1 MGEYSVF
8 KILVISH
15 QYYYRKTA
23 GCINWL
29 VIADNTRYSGVFLQN
44 LKPMKIYF
52 TKSLWLIIAA
62 LLVVS
67 CSKEDGVMDSSSRS
81 DKLEVSFNFFEKSI
95 SEIESRAGTADV
107 AQAASPWIT
116 RADTDGKK
124 NLSECKQITELEV
137 ALFPEDK
144 DTMYLVTQFSTD
156 KNFGQVK
163 LYMPKGNYKMV
174 AIAAATKNP
183 SKDNKV
189 SIKSENK
196 VVFPKN
202 EVTDMFYTYESIFVV
217 KDGEEAQ
224 NHDCTLK
231 RGVTVLQL
239 DSRQEPRPDYI
250 KAFKYQI
257 SGNCGNVFDPST
269 GHCLKADPLTHT
281 YDISGDKYK
290 GSTLRFTIYFFLGD
304 DDVSDI
310 KLTTQSVDTYDKTV
324 KDLSFENVHMVQG
337 KMTIYKGPFLS
348 THSAASF
355 LIDSPTISGSG
366 FNIEF

>member
-1 MGEYSVF
+1 
-8 KILVISH
+8 
-15 QYYYRKTA
+15 
-23 GCINWL
+23 
-29 VIADNTRYSGVFLQN
+29 
-44 LKPMKIYF
+44 MKKYF

-107 AQAASPWIT
+107 SQATSPWIT

-310 KLTTQSVDTYDKTV
+310 KLTTQSVDTYDKTI
-324 KDLSFENVHMVQG
+324 KGLSFENVHMVQG

>member
-1 MGEYSVF
+1 
-8 KILVISH
+8 
-15 QYYYRKTA
+15 
-23 GCINWL
+23 
-29 VIADNTRYSGVFLQN
+29 
-44 LKPMKIYF
+44 MKKYL

-116 RADTDGKK
+116 RADTDVKK

-137 ALFPEDK
+137 ALFPEDR

-163 LYMPKGNYKMV
+163 LYVPRGNYKMV
-174 AIAAATKNP
+174 AIAASTDNP
-183 SKDNKV
+183 SKNHKI
-189 SIKSENK
+189 SIKSQTE
-196 VVFPKN
+196 VVFPNN
-202 EVTDMFYTYESIFVV
+202 EVTDMFYTYQNIAV
-217 KDGEEAQ
+217 KDREESQ
-224 NHDCTLK
+224 NYDCILK

-239 DSRQEPRPDYI
+239 NCREEPCPDYM
-250 KAFKYQI
+250 KSFKYTI
-257 SGNCGNVFDPST
+257 TGNCGNVFNPST
-269 GHCLKADPLTHT
+269 GHCLKQATLTKT
-281 YDISGDKYK
+281 YDISDD
-290 GSTLRFTIYFFLGD
+290 RFTAKRFSFSIYFFLGA
-304 DDVSDI
+304 DDVPDI
-310 KLTTQSVDTYDKTV
+310 TLTTQSIDTKDKVV
-324 KDLSFENVHMVQG
+324 KNLSFENVHMVKG

-355 LIDSPTISGSG
+355 IIDSPTIPNSG
-366 FNIEF
+366 FGTEFE

>member
-1 MGEYSVF
+1 
-8 KILVISH
+8 
-15 QYYYRKTA
+15 
-23 GCINWL
+23 
-29 VIADNTRYSGVFLQN
+29 
-44 LKPMKIYF
+44 MKKYF

-137 ALFPEDK
+137 ALFPEGK

-163 LYMPKGNYKMV
+163 LYVPRGNYKMV
-174 AIAAATKNP
+174 AIAAATDNP

-189 SIKSENK
+189 SIKSKTE

-202 EVTDMFYTYESIFVV
+202 EVTDMFYTYQDIAV
-217 KDGEEAQ
+217 KDREERQ
-224 NHDCTLK
+224 NYDCILK

-239 DSRQEPRPDYI
+239 NSQQEIRPDYI
-250 KAFKYQI
+250 KSFKCTI
-257 SGNCGNVFDPST
+257 TGNCGNVFNPST
-269 GHCLKADPLTHT
+269 GYCLEKTTLTKT
-281 YDISGDKYK
+281 YDISGDRFK
-290 GSTLRFTIYFFLGD
+290 GKRLLFTIYFFLGE
-304 DDVSDI
+304 DDVTDI
-310 KLTTQSVDTYDKTV
+310 TLATQSTDTEDKV
-324 KDLSFENVHMVQG
+324 AKDLSFKNVHMVKG

-348 THSAASF
+348 THSAVSF
-355 LIDSPTISGSG
+355 TIDSPTIPDSG
-366 FNIEF
+366 FDTEFE

>member
-1 MGEYSVF
+1 
-8 KILVISH
+8 
-15 QYYYRKTA
+15 
-23 GCINWL
+23 
-29 VIADNTRYSGVFLQN
+29 
-44 LKPMKIYF
+44 MKKYF

-137 ALFPEDK
+137 ALFPEGK

-163 LYMPKGNYKMV
+163 LYVPRGKYKMV
-174 AIAAATKNP
+174 AIAAATDKP

-189 SIKSENK
+189 SIKSQTE

-202 EVTDMFYTYESIFVV
+202 EATDMFYTYQDIVV
-217 KDGEEAQ
+217 KDREERQ
-224 NHDCTLK
+224 NYDCILK

-239 DSRQEPRPDYI
+239 DSRSEIRPDYI
-250 KAFKYQI
+250 KSFKCTI
-257 SGNCGNVFDPST
+257 TGNCGNVFDPST
-269 GHCLKADPLTHT
+269 GYCLEKTTLTKT
-281 YDISGDKYK
+281 YDISGDRFKAK
-290 GSTLRFTIYFFLGD
+290 RFLFTIYFFLGD
-304 DDVSDI
+304 DDVTDI
-310 KLTTQSVDTYDKTV
+310 TLNTQTTDTKDKVV
-324 KDLSFENVHMVQG
+324 KKLSFENVHMVKG

-348 THSAASF
+348 THSAVSF
-355 LIDSPTISGSG
+355 TIDSPTIPDSG
-366 FNIEF
+366 FSTEFE

>member
-1 MGEYSVF
+1 
-8 KILVISH
+8 
-15 QYYYRKTA
+15 
-23 GCINWL
+23 
-29 VIADNTRYSGVFLQN
+29 
-44 LKPMKIYF
+44 MKKYF

-137 ALFPEDK
+137 ALFPEGK

-163 LYMPKGNYKMV
+163 LYVPRGNYKMV
-174 AIAAATKNP
+174 AIAAATDKP

-189 SIKSENK
+189 SIKSQTK
-196 VVFPKN
+196 VVFPNN
-202 EVTDMFYTYESIFVV
+202 EVTDMFYTYQDIVV
-217 KDGEEAQ
+217 KDREERQ
-224 NHDCTLK
+224 NYDCILK

-239 DSRQEPRPDYI
+239 NSQQEIRPDYI
-250 KAFKYQI
+250 KSFKYTI
-257 SGNCGNVFDPST
+257 TGNCGNVFNPST
-269 GHCLKADPLTHT
+269 GYCLEKTTLTKT
-281 YDISGDKYK
+281 YDISGDRFKAK
-290 GSTLRFTIYFFLGD
+290 RFLFTIYFFLGG
-304 DDVSDI
+304 DDVTDI
-310 KLTTQSVDTYDKTV
+310 TLNTQTTDTEDKVV
-324 KDLSFENVHMVQG
+324 KKLSFENVHMVKG
-337 KMTIYKGPFLS
+337 KRTTYKGPFLT
-348 THSAASF
+348 THSSASF
-355 LIDSPTISGSG
+355 IIDSPTIPDSG
-366 FNIEF
+366 FGTEFE

>member
-1 MGEYSVF
+1 
-8 KILVISH
+8 
-15 QYYYRKTA
+15 
-23 GCINWL
+23 
-29 VIADNTRYSGVFLQN
+29 
-44 LKPMKIYF
+44 MKKYF

-95 SEIESRAGTADV
+95 SEIESRAGTTDV

-163 LYMPKGNYKMV
+163 LYVPRGKYKMV
-174 AIAAATKNP
+174 AIAAATDNP

-189 SIKSENK
+189 SIKSKTE

-202 EVTDMFYTYESIFVV
+202 EVTDMFYTYQDIAV
-217 KDGEEAQ
+217 KDREESQ
-224 NHDCTLK
+224 NYDCILK

-239 DSRQEPRPDYI
+239 NSQQEIRPDYI
-250 KAFKYQI
+250 KSFKCTI
-257 SGNCGNVFDPST
+257 TGNCGNVFNPST
-269 GHCLKADPLTHT
+269 GYCLEKTTLTKT
-281 YDISGDKYK
+281 YDISGDRFKAK
-290 GSTLRFTIYFFLGD
+290 RFLFTIYFFLGG
-304 DDVSDI
+304 DDVTDI
-310 KLTTQSVDTYDKTV
+310 TLNTQTTDTEDKVV
-324 KDLSFENVHMVQG
+324 KKLSFENVHRVKG
-337 KMTIYKGPFLS
+337 KRTTYKGPFLT
-348 THSAASF
+348 THSSASF
-355 LIDSPTISGSG
+355 IIDSPTIPDSG
-366 FNIEF
+366 FGTEFE

>member
-1 MGEYSVF
+1 
-8 KILVISH
+8 
-15 QYYYRKTA
+15 
-23 GCINWL
+23 
-29 VIADNTRYSGVFLQN
+29 
-44 LKPMKIYF
+44 MKKYL

-116 RADTDGKK
+116 RANTDGKK
-124 NLSECKQITELEV
+124 NLSDCKQITELEV

-144 DTMYLVTQFSTD
+144 DTMYLATQFSTY
-156 KNFGQVK
+156 KKFGQVK
-163 LYMPKGNYKMV
+163 LYVPRGKYKMV
-174 AIAAATKNP
+174 AIAAATDNP

-189 SIKSENK
+189 SIKSKTE

-202 EVTDMFYTYESIFVV
+202 EVTDMFYTYQDIAAQERKES
-217 KDGEEAQ
+217 Q
-224 NHDCTLK
+224 NYDCILK

-239 DSRQEPRPDYI
+239 NCREEPCPDYM
-250 KAFKYQI
+250 KSFKYTI
-257 SGNCGNVFDPST
+257 TGNCGNVFNPST
-269 GHCLKADPLTHT
+269 GHCLKQATLTKT
-281 YDISGDKYK
+281 YDISDD
-290 GSTLRFTIYFFLGD
+290 RFTAKRFSFSIYFFLGA
-304 DDVSDI
+304 DDVKDI
-310 KLTTQSVDTYDKTV
+310 TLTTQSIDTEDKVV
-324 KDLSFENVHMVQG
+324 KSLSFENVHMVKG

-355 LIDSPTISGSG
+355 IIDSPTIPNSG
-366 FNIEF
+366 FGTEFE

>member
-1 MGEYSVF
+1 
-8 KILVISH
+8 
-15 QYYYRKTA
+15 
-23 GCINWL
+23 
-29 VIADNTRYSGVFLQN
+29 
-44 LKPMKIYF
+44 MKKYF

-137 ALFPEDK
+137 ALFPEGK

-163 LYMPKGNYKMV
+163 LYVPRGNYKMV
-174 AIAAATKNP
+174 AIAAATDNP

-189 SIKSENK
+189 SIKSKTE

-202 EVTDMFYTYESIFVV
+202 EVTDMFYTYQDIAV
-217 KDGEEAQ
+217 KDREERQ
-224 NHDCTLK
+224 NYDCILK

-239 DSRQEPRPDYI
+239 NSQQEIRPDYI
-250 KAFKYQI
+250 KSFKCTI
-257 SGNCGNVFDPST
+257 TGNCGNVFNPST
-269 GHCLKADPLTHT
+269 GYCLEKTTLAKT
-281 YDISGDKYK
+281 YDISGDRFK
-290 GSTLRFTIYFFLGD
+290 GKRLLFTIYFFLGE
-304 DDVSDI
+304 DDVTDI
-310 KLTTQSVDTYDKTV
+310 TLATQSTDTEDKV
-324 KDLSFENVHMVQG
+324 AKDLSFKNVHMVKG

-348 THSAASF
+348 THSAVSF
-355 LIDSPTISGSG
+355 TIDSPTIPDSG
-366 FNIEF
+366 FSTEFE

>member
-1 MGEYSVF
+1 
-8 KILVISH
+8 
-15 QYYYRKTA
+15 
-23 GCINWL
+23 
-29 VIADNTRYSGVFLQN
+29 
-44 LKPMKIYF
+44 MKKYF

-137 ALFPEDK
+137 ALFPEGK

-163 LYMPKGNYKMV
+163 LYVPRGNYKMV
-174 AIAAATKNP
+174 AIAAATDNP

-189 SIKSENK
+189 SIKSKTE

-202 EVTDMFYTYESIFVV
+202 EVTDMFYTYQDIVV
-217 KDGEEAQ
+217 KDREESQ
-224 NHDCTLK
+224 NYNCILK

-239 DSRQEPRPDYI
+239 NSQQEIRPDYI
-250 KAFKYQI
+250 KSFKCTI
-257 SGNCGNVFDPST
+257 TGNCGNVFNPST
-269 GHCLKADPLTHT
+269 GYCLEKTTLTKT
-281 YDISGDKYK
+281 YDISGDRFK
-290 GSTLRFTIYFFLGD
+290 GKRLLFTIYFFLGG
-304 DDVSDI
+304 DDVTDI
-310 KLTTQSVDTYDKTV
+310 TLNTQTTDTEDKVV
-324 KDLSFENVHMVQG
+324 KKLSFENVHMVKG

-348 THSAASF
+348 THSAVSF
-355 LIDSPTISGSG
+355 TIDSPTIPDSG
-366 FNIEF
+366 FSTEFE

>member
-1 MGEYSVF
+1 
-8 KILVISH
+8 
-15 QYYYRKTA
+15 
-23 GCINWL
+23 
-29 VIADNTRYSGVFLQN
+29 
-44 LKPMKIYF
+44 MKKYF

-124 NLSECKQITELEV
+124 NLSDCKQITELEV
-137 ALFPEDK
+137 ALFPEDR

-163 LYMPKGNYKMV
+163 LYVPRGKYKMV
-174 AIAAATKNP
+174 AIAAATDNP

-189 SIKSENK
+189 SIKSKTE

-202 EVTDMFYTYESIFVV
+202 EATDMFYTYQDIAV
-217 KDGEEAQ
+217 KDREERQ
-224 NHDCTLK
+224 NYDCILK

-239 DSRQEPRPDYI
+239 DSRSEVRPDYI
-250 KAFKYQI
+250 KSFKCTI
-257 SGNCGNVFDPST
+257 TGNCGNVFNPST
-269 GHCLKADPLTHT
+269 GYCLEKTTLTKT
-281 YDISGDKYK
+281 YDISGDRFKAK
-290 GSTLRFTIYFFLGD
+290 RFLFTIYFFLGG
-304 DDVSDI
+304 DDVTDI
-310 KLTTQSVDTYDKTV
+310 TLNTQTTDTEDKVV
-324 KDLSFENVHMVQG
+324 KKLSFENVHMVKG

-348 THSAASF
+348 THSAVSF
-355 LIDSPTISGSG
+355 TIDSPTIPDSG
-366 FNIEF
+366 FSTEFE

>member
-1 MGEYSVF
+1 
-8 KILVISH
+8 
-15 QYYYRKTA
+15 
-23 GCINWL
+23 
-29 VIADNTRYSGVFLQN
+29 
-44 LKPMKIYF
+44 MKKYF

-137 ALFPEDK
+137 ALFPEDR

-163 LYMPKGNYKMV
+163 LYVPRGNYKMV
-174 AIAAATKNP
+174 AIAAATDNP

-189 SIKSENK
+189 SIKSKTE

-202 EVTDMFYTYESIFVV
+202 EVTDMFYTYQDIAV
-217 KDGEEAQ
+217 KDREERQ
-224 NHDCTLK
+224 NYDCILK

-239 DSRQEPRPDYI
+239 NSQQEIRPDYI
-250 KAFKYQI
+250 KSFKCTI
-257 SGNCGNVFDPST
+257 TGNCGNVFNPST
-269 GHCLKADPLTHT
+269 GYCLEKTTLTKT
-281 YDISGDKYK
+281 YDISGDRFK
-290 GSTLRFTIYFFLGD
+290 GKRLLFTIYFFLGE
-304 DDVSDI
+304 DDVTDI
-310 KLTTQSVDTYDKTV
+310 TLATQSTDTEDKV
-324 KDLSFENVHMVQG
+324 AKDLSFKNVHMVKG

-348 THSAASF
+348 THSAVSF
-355 LIDSPTISGSG
+355 TIDSPTIPDSG
-366 FNIEF
+366 FSTEFE

>member
-1 MGEYSVF
+1 
-8 KILVISH
+8 
-15 QYYYRKTA
+15 
-23 GCINWL
+23 
-29 VIADNTRYSGVFLQN
+29 
-44 LKPMKIYF
+44 MKKYF

-269 GHCLKADPLTHT
+269 GHCLKAAPLTHT

>member
-1 MGEYSVF
+1 
-8 KILVISH
+8 
-15 QYYYRKTA
+15 
-23 GCINWL
+23 
-29 VIADNTRYSGVFLQN
+29 
-44 LKPMKIYF
+44 MKKYF

-137 ALFPEDK
+137 ALFPEGK

-189 SIKSENK
+189 SIKSDNK
-196 VVFPKN
+196 VIFPKN

-231 RGVTVLQL
+231 RGVAVLQL

-269 GHCLKADPLTHT
+269 GHCLKAEPLTHT

-355 LIDSPTISGSG
+355 LIYSPTIPGSG

>member
-1 MGEYSVF
+1 
-8 KILVISH
+8 
-15 QYYYRKTA
+15 
-23 GCINWL
+23 
-29 VIADNTRYSGVFLQN
+29 
-44 LKPMKIYF
+44 MKKYL

-81 DKLEVSFNFFEKSI
+81 DKLEVSFNFFEKSV

-137 ALFPEDK
+137 ALFPEGK

-163 LYMPKGNYKMV
+163 LYVPRGNYKMV
-174 AIAAATKNP
+174 AIAAATDNP

-189 SIKSENK
+189 SIKSKTE

-202 EVTDMFYTYESIFVV
+202 EATDMFYTYQDIDV
-217 KDGEEAQ
+217 KDREERQ
-224 NHDCTLK
+224 NYDCILK

-239 DSRQEPRPDYI
+239 DSRSEVRPDYI
-250 KAFKYQI
+250 KSFKCTI
-257 SGNCGNVFDPST
+257 TGNCGNVFNPST
-269 GHCLKADPLTHT
+269 GYCLEKTTLTKT
-281 YDISGDKYK
+281 YDISGDRFKAK
-290 GSTLRFTIYFFLGD
+290 RFLFTIYFFLGA
-304 DDVSDI
+304 DDVTDI
-310 KLTTQSVDTYDKTV
+310 TLATQSTDTEDKV
-324 KDLSFENVHMVQG
+324 AKDLSFKNVHMVKG

-355 LIDSPTISGSG
+355 IIDSPTIPDSG
-366 FNIEF
+366 FSTEFE

>member
-1 MGEYSVF
+1 
-8 KILVISH
+8 
-15 QYYYRKTA
+15 
-23 GCINWL
+23 
-29 VIADNTRYSGVFLQN
+29 
-44 LKPMKIYF
+44 MKKYF

-124 NLSECKQITELEV
+124 NLSECKQITELEI
-137 ALFPEDK
+137 ALFPEDR

-163 LYMPKGNYKMV
+163 LYVPRGNYKMV
-174 AIAAATKNP
+174 AIAAATDNP

-189 SIKSENK
+189 SIKSKTE

-202 EVTDMFYTYESIFVV
+202 EVTDMFYTYQDIAV
-217 KDGEEAQ
+217 KDREERQ
-224 NHDCTLK
+224 NYDCILK

-239 DSRQEPRPDYI
+239 NSQQEIRPDYI
-250 KAFKYQI
+250 KSFKCTI
-257 SGNCGNVFDPST
+257 TGNCGNVFNPST
-269 GHCLKADPLTHT
+269 GYCLEKTTLTKT
-281 YDISGDKYK
+281 YDISGDRFK
-290 GSTLRFTIYFFLGD
+290 GKRLLFTIYFFLGE
-304 DDVSDI
+304 DDVTDI
-310 KLTTQSVDTYDKTV
+310 TLATQSTDTEDKV
-324 KDLSFENVHMVQG
+324 AKDLSFKNVHMVKG

-348 THSAASF
+348 THSAVSF
-355 LIDSPTISGSG
+355 TIDSPTIPDSG
-366 FNIEF
+366 FSTEFE

>member
-1 MGEYSVF
+1 
-8 KILVISH
+8 
-15 QYYYRKTA
+15 
-23 GCINWL
+23 
-29 VIADNTRYSGVFLQN
+29 
-44 LKPMKIYF
+44 MKKKYL

-116 RADTDGKK
+116 RADTDGKN

-163 LYMPKGNYKMV
+163 LYVPRGNYKMV
-174 AIAAATKNP
+174 AIAAATDNP

-189 SIKSENK
+189 SIKSKTE

-202 EVTDMFYTYESIFVV
+202 EVKDMFYTYQDIAV
-217 KDGEEAQ
+217 KDREKSQ
-224 NHDCTLK
+224 NYDCILK

-239 DSRQEPRPDYI
+239 NCREEPCPDYM
-250 KAFKYQI
+250 KSFKYTI
-257 SGNCGNVFDPST
+257 TGNCGNVFNPST
-269 GHCLKADPLTHT
+269 GHCLKQATLTKT
-281 YDISGDKYK
+281 YDISDDRFTAKRF
-290 GSTLRFTIYFFLGD
+290 SFTIYFFLGA

-310 KLTTQSVDTYDKTV
+310 TLTTQSTDTEDKVV
-324 KDLSFENVHMVQG
+324 KSLSFENVHMVKG

-355 LIDSPTISGSG
+355 IIDSPTIPNFG
-366 FNIEF
+366 FGTEFE

>member
-44 LKPMKIYF
+44 LKPMKKYF

>member
-1 MGEYSVF
+1 
-8 KILVISH
+8 
-15 QYYYRKTA
+15 
-23 GCINWL
+23 
-29 VIADNTRYSGVFLQN
+29 
-44 LKPMKIYF
+44 MKKYF

-67 CSKEDGVMDSSSRS
+67 CSKEDGVMDSLSRS

-144 DTMYLVTQFSTD
+144 DTMYLVTQFSTG

-163 LYMPKGNYKMV
+163 LYVPRGNYKMV
-174 AIAAATKNP
+174 AIAAATDNP

-189 SIKSENK
+189 SIKSKTE

-202 EVTDMFYTYESIFVV
+202 EATDMFYTYQDIAV
-217 KDGEEAQ
+217 KDREERQ
-224 NHDCTLK
+224 NYDCILK

-239 DSRQEPRPDYI
+239 DSRSEVRPDYI
-250 KAFKYQI
+250 KSFKCMI
-257 SGNCGNVFDPST
+257 TGNCGNVFNPST
-269 GHCLKADPLTHT
+269 GYCLEKTTLTKT
-281 YDISGDKYK
+281 YDISGDRFKAK
-290 GSTLRFTIYFFLGD
+290 RFLFTIYFFLGA
-304 DDVSDI
+304 DDVTDI
-310 KLTTQSVDTYDKTV
+310 TLATQSTDTEDKV
-324 KDLSFENVHMVQG
+324 AKDLSFKNVHMVKG

-348 THSAASF
+348 THSAVSF
-355 LIDSPTISGSG
+355 TIDSPTIPDSG
-366 FNIEF
+366 FSTEFE

>member
-1 MGEYSVF
+1 
-8 KILVISH
+8 
-15 QYYYRKTA
+15 
-23 GCINWL
+23 
-29 VIADNTRYSGVFLQN
+29 
-44 LKPMKIYF
+44 MKKYF

-81 DKLEVSFNFFEKSI
+81 DKLEVSFNFFEKSV

-137 ALFPEDK
+137 ALFPEDR

-163 LYMPKGNYKMV
+163 LYVPRGNYKMV
-174 AIAAATKNP
+174 AIAAATDNP

-189 SIKSENK
+189 SIKSQTK
-196 VVFPKN
+196 VVFPNN
-202 EVTDMFYTYESIFVV
+202 EVTDMFYTYQDIAV
-217 KDGEEAQ
+217 KDREERQ
-224 NHDCTLK
+224 NYDCILK

-239 DSRQEPRPDYI
+239 NSQQEIRPDYI
-250 KAFKYQI
+250 KSFKCTI
-257 SGNCGNVFDPST
+257 TGNCGNVFNPST
-269 GHCLKADPLTHT
+269 GYCLEKTTLTKT
-281 YDISGDKYK
+281 YDISGDRFK
-290 GSTLRFTIYFFLGD
+290 GKRLLFTIYFFLGE
-304 DDVSDI
+304 DDVTDI
-310 KLTTQSVDTYDKTV
+310 TLATQSTDTEDKV
-324 KDLSFENVHMVQG
+324 AKDLSFKNVHMVKG

-348 THSAASF
+348 THSAVSF
-355 LIDSPTISGSG
+355 TIDSPTIPDSG
-366 FNIEF
+366 FSTEFE

>member
-1 MGEYSVF
+1 
-8 KILVISH
+8 
-15 QYYYRKTA
+15 
-23 GCINWL
+23 
-29 VIADNTRYSGVFLQN
+29 
-44 LKPMKIYF
+44 MKKYF
-52 TKSLWLIIAA
+52 TKSLWLIIAV

-124 NLSECKQITELEV
+124 NLSDCKQITELEI
-137 ALFPEDK
+137 ALFPEDR

-163 LYMPKGNYKMV
+163 LYVPRGNYKMV
-174 AIAAATKNP
+174 AIAAATDNP

-189 SIKSENK
+189 SIKSKTE

-202 EVTDMFYTYESIFVV
+202 VVTDMFYTYQDIAV
-217 KDGEEAQ
+217 KDREESQ
-224 NHDCTLK
+224 NYDCILK

-239 DSRQEPRPDYI
+239 NSRQEPCPDYM
-250 KAFKYQI
+250 KSFKYTI
-257 SGNCGNVFDPST
+257 TGNCGNVFNPTT
-269 GHCLKADPLTHT
+269 GHCLQKTTLTRI
-281 YDISGDKYK
+281 YDISGDQLK
-290 GSTLRFTIYFFLGD
+290 GKRFFFSIYFFLGE
-304 DDVSDI
+304 DDVTDI
-310 KLTTQSVDTYDKTV
+310 QLTTQSIDTEDKVV
-324 KDLSFENVHMVQG
+324 KKISFENVHMVKG
-337 KMTIYKGPFLS
+337 KVTTYKGPFLS

-355 LIDSPTISGSG
+355 LIDSPTIPDSG
-366 FNIEF
+366 FSTEFE

>member
-1 MGEYSVF
+1 
-8 KILVISH
+8 
-15 QYYYRKTA
+15 
-23 GCINWL
+23 
-29 VIADNTRYSGVFLQN
+29 
-44 LKPMKIYF
+44 MKKYF

-137 ALFPEDK
+137 ALFPEGK

-163 LYMPKGNYKMV
+163 LYVPRGNYKMV
-174 AIAAATKNP
+174 AIAAATDNP

-189 SIKSENK
+189 SIKSKTE

-202 EVTDMFYTYESIFVV
+202 EATDMFYTYQDIAV
-217 KDGEEAQ
+217 KDREERQ
-224 NHDCTLK
+224 NYDCILK

-239 DSRQEPRPDYI
+239 NSQQEIRPDYI
-250 KAFKYQI
+250 KSFKCTI
-257 SGNCGNVFDPST
+257 TGNCGNVFNPST
-269 GHCLKADPLTHT
+269 GYCLEKTTLTKT
-281 YDISGDKYK
+281 YDISGDRFK
-290 GSTLRFTIYFFLGD
+290 GKRLLFTIYFFLGE
-304 DDVSDI
+304 DDVTDI
-310 KLTTQSVDTYDKTV
+310 TLATQSTDTEDKV
-324 KDLSFENVHMVQG
+324 SKDLSFKNVHMVKG

-348 THSAASF
+348 THSAVSF
-355 LIDSPTISGSG
+355 TIDSPTIPDSG
-366 FNIEF
+366 FSTEFE

>member
-1 MGEYSVF
+1 
-8 KILVISH
+8 
-15 QYYYRKTA
+15 
-23 GCINWL
+23 
-29 VIADNTRYSGVFLQN
+29 
-44 LKPMKIYF
+44 MKKYF

-137 ALFPEDK
+137 ALFPEGK

-163 LYMPKGNYKMV
+163 LYVPRGNYKMV
-174 AIAAATKNP
+174 AIAAATDNP

-189 SIKSENK
+189 SIKSKTE

-202 EVTDMFYTYESIFVV
+202 EVTDMFYTYQDIVV
-217 KDGEEAQ
+217 KDREESQ
-224 NHDCTLK
+224 NYNCILK

-239 DSRQEPRPDYI
+239 NSQQEIRPDYI
-250 KAFKYQI
+250 KSFKCTI
-257 SGNCGNVFDPST
+257 TGNCGNVFNPST
-269 GHCLKADPLTHT
+269 GYCLEKTTLTKT
-281 YDISGDKYK
+281 YDISGDRFKAK
-290 GSTLRFTIYFFLGD
+290 RFLFTIYFFLGA
-304 DDVSDI
+304 DDVTDI
-310 KLTTQSVDTYDKTV
+310 TLATQSTDTEDKV
-324 KDLSFENVHMVQG
+324 AKDLSFKNVHMVKG

-348 THSAASF
+348 THSAVSF
-355 LIDSPTISGSG
+355 TIDSPTIPDSG
-366 FNIEF
+366 FSTEFE

>member
-1 MGEYSVF
+1 
-8 KILVISH
+8 
-15 QYYYRKTA
+15 
-23 GCINWL
+23 
-29 VIADNTRYSGVFLQN
+29 
-44 LKPMKIYF
+44 MKKYF

-67 CSKEDGVMDSSSRS
+67 CSKEDGVMDSLSRS

-144 DTMYLVTQFSTD
+144 DTMYLVTQFSTG

-163 LYMPKGNYKMV
+163 LYVPRGNYKMV
-174 AIAAATKNP
+174 AIAAATDNP

-189 SIKSENK
+189 SIKSKTE

-202 EVTDMFYTYESIFVV
+202 EVTDMFYTYQDIVV
-217 KDGEEAQ
+217 KDREESQ
-224 NHDCTLK
+224 NYNCILK

-239 DSRQEPRPDYI
+239 NSQQEIRPDYI
-250 KAFKYQI
+250 KSFKCTI
-257 SGNCGNVFDPST
+257 TGNCGNVFNPST
-269 GHCLKADPLTHT
+269 GYCLEKTTLTKT
-281 YDISGDKYK
+281 YDISGDRFKAK
-290 GSTLRFTIYFFLGD
+290 RFLFTIYFFLGA
-304 DDVSDI
+304 DDVTDI
-310 KLTTQSVDTYDKTV
+310 TLATQSTDTEDKV
-324 KDLSFENVHMVQG
+324 AKDLSFKNVHMVKG

-348 THSAASF
+348 THSAVSF
-355 LIDSPTISGSG
+355 TIDSPTIPDSG
-366 FNIEF
+366 FSTEFE

>member
-1 MGEYSVF
+1 
-8 KILVISH
+8 
-15 QYYYRKTA
+15 
-23 GCINWL
+23 
-29 VIADNTRYSGVFLQN
+29 
-44 LKPMKIYF
+44 MKKYF

-81 DKLEVSFNFFEKSI
+81 DKLEVSFNFFEKSV

-124 NLSECKQITELEV
+124 NLSDCKQITELEV
-137 ALFPEDK
+137 ALFPEGK

-163 LYMPKGNYKMV
+163 LYVPRGNYKMV
-174 AIAAATKNP
+174 AIAAATDNP

-189 SIKSENK
+189 SIKSKTE

-202 EVTDMFYTYESIFVV
+202 EATDMFYTYQDIAV
-217 KDGEEAQ
+217 KDREERQ
-224 NHDCTLK
+224 NYDCILK

-239 DSRQEPRPDYI
+239 DSRSEVRPDYI
-250 KAFKYQI
+250 KSFKCTI
-257 SGNCGNVFDPST
+257 TGNCGNVFNPST
-269 GHCLKADPLTHT
+269 GYCLEKTTLTKT
-281 YDISGDKYK
+281 YDISGDRFKAK
-290 GSTLRFTIYFFLGD
+290 RFLFTIYFFLGA
-304 DDVSDI
+304 DDVTDI
-310 KLTTQSVDTYDKTV
+310 TLATQSTDTEDKV
-324 KDLSFENVHMVQG
+324 AKDLSFKNVHMVKG

-348 THSAASF
+348 THSAVSF
-355 LIDSPTISGSG
+355 TIDSPTIPDSG
-366 FNIEF
+366 FSTEFE

>member
-1 MGEYSVF
+1 
-8 KILVISH
+8 
-15 QYYYRKTA
+15 
-23 GCINWL
+23 
-29 VIADNTRYSGVFLQN
+29 
-44 LKPMKIYF
+44 MKKYF

-137 ALFPEDK
+137 ALFPEGK

-163 LYMPKGNYKMV
+163 LYVPRGNYKMV
-174 AIAAATKNP
+174 AIAAATDNP

-189 SIKSENK
+189 SIKSKTE

-202 EVTDMFYTYESIFVV
+202 EATDMFYTYQDIDV
-217 KDGEEAQ
+217 KDREERQ
-224 NHDCTLK
+224 NYDCILK

-239 DSRQEPRPDYI
+239 DSRSEVRPDYI
-250 KAFKYQI
+250 KSFKCTI
-257 SGNCGNVFDPST
+257 TGNCGNVFNPST
-269 GHCLKADPLTHT
+269 GYCLEKTTLTKT
-281 YDISGDKYK
+281 YDISGDRFKAK
-290 GSTLRFTIYFFLGD
+290 RFLFTIYFFLGA
-304 DDVSDI
+304 DDVTDI
-310 KLTTQSVDTYDKTV
+310 TLATQSTDTEDKV
-324 KDLSFENVHMVQG
+324 AKDLSFKNVHMVKG

-355 LIDSPTISGSG
+355 IIDSPTIPDSG
-366 FNIEF
+366 FSTEFE

>member
-1 MGEYSVF
+1 
-8 KILVISH
+8 
-15 QYYYRKTA
+15 
-23 GCINWL
+23 
-29 VIADNTRYSGVFLQN
+29 
-44 LKPMKIYF
+44 MKKYF

-137 ALFPEDK
+137 ALFPEGK

-163 LYMPKGNYKMV
+163 LYVPRGNYKMV
-174 AIAAATKNP
+174 AIAAATDNP

-189 SIKSENK
+189 SIKSKTE

-202 EVTDMFYTYESIFVV
+202 EVTDMFYTYQDIVV
-217 KDGEEAQ
+217 KDREESQ
-224 NHDCTLK
+224 NYNCILK

-239 DSRQEPRPDYI
+239 NSQQEIRPDYI
-250 KAFKYQI
+250 KSFKYTI
-257 SGNCGNVFDPST
+257 TGNCGNVFNPST
-269 GHCLKADPLTHT
+269 GYCLEKTTLTKT
-281 YDISGDKYK
+281 YDISGDRFKAK
-290 GSTLRFTIYFFLGD
+290 RFLFTIYFFLGG
-304 DDVSDI
+304 DDVTDI
-310 KLTTQSVDTYDKTV
+310 TLNTQTTDTEDKVV
-324 KDLSFENVHMVQG
+324 KKLSFENVHMVKG

-348 THSAASF
+348 THSAVSF
-355 LIDSPTISGSG
+355 TIDSPTIPDSG
-366 FNIEF
+366 FSTEFE

>member
-1 MGEYSVF
+1 
-8 KILVISH
+8 
-15 QYYYRKTA
+15 
-23 GCINWL
+23 
-29 VIADNTRYSGVFLQN
+29 
-44 LKPMKIYF
+44 MKKYF

-81 DKLEVSFNFFEKSI
+81 DKLEVSFNFFEKSV

-137 ALFPEDK
+137 ALFPEGK

-163 LYMPKGNYKMV
+163 LYVPRGNYKMV
-174 AIAAATKNP
+174 AIAAATDNP

-189 SIKSENK
+189 SIKSKTE

-202 EVTDMFYTYESIFVV
+202 EATDMFYTYQDIAV
-217 KDGEEAQ
+217 KDREERQ
-224 NHDCTLK
+224 NYDCILK

-239 DSRQEPRPDYI
+239 DSRSEVRPDYI
-250 KAFKYQI
+250 KSFKCTI
-257 SGNCGNVFDPST
+257 TGNCGNVFNPST
-269 GHCLKADPLTHT
+269 GYCLEKTTLTKT
-281 YDISGDKYK
+281 YDISGDRFKAK
-290 GSTLRFTIYFFLGD
+290 RFLFTIYFFLGA
-304 DDVSDI
+304 DDVTDI
-310 KLTTQSVDTYDKTV
+310 TLATQSTDTEDKV
-324 KDLSFENVHMVQG
+324 AKDLSFKNVHMVKG

-348 THSAASF
+348 THSAVLF
-355 LIDSPTISGSG
+355 TIDSPTIPDSG
-366 FNIEF
+366 FSTEFE

>member
-1 MGEYSVF
+1 
-8 KILVISH
+8 
-15 QYYYRKTA
+15 
-23 GCINWL
+23 
-29 VIADNTRYSGVFLQN
+29 
-44 LKPMKIYF
+44 MKKFF

-137 ALFPEDK
+137 ALFPEGK

-163 LYMPKGNYKMV
+163 LYVPRGNYKMV
-174 AIAAATKNP
+174 AIAAATDNP

-189 SIKSENK
+189 SIKSKTE

-202 EVTDMFYTYESIFVV
+202 EVTDMFYTYQDIAV
-217 KDGEEAQ
+217 KDREERQ
-224 NHDCTLK
+224 NYDCILK

-239 DSRQEPRPDYI
+239 NSQQEIRPDYI
-250 KAFKYQI
+250 KSFKCTI
-257 SGNCGNVFDPST
+257 TGNCGNVFNPST
-269 GHCLKADPLTHT
+269 GYCLEKTTLTKT
-281 YDISGDKYK
+281 YDISGDRFK
-290 GSTLRFTIYFFLGD
+290 GKRLLFTIYFFLGE
-304 DDVSDI
+304 DDVTDI
-310 KLTTQSVDTYDKTV
+310 TLATQSTDTEDKV
-324 KDLSFENVHMVQG
+324 AKDLSFKNVHMVKG

-348 THSAASF
+348 THSAVSF
-355 LIDSPTISGSG
+355 TIDSPTIPDSG
-366 FNIEF
+366 FSTEFE

>member
-1 MGEYSVF
+1 
-8 KILVISH
+8 
-15 QYYYRKTA
+15 
-23 GCINWL
+23 
-29 VIADNTRYSGVFLQN
+29 
-44 LKPMKIYF
+44 MKKYF

-67 CSKEDGVMDSSSRS
+67 CSKEDGMMDSSSRS
-81 DKLEVSFNFFEKSI
+81 DKLEVSFNFFEKSV

-137 ALFPEDK
+137 ALFPEGK

-163 LYMPKGNYKMV
+163 LYVPRGNYKMV
-174 AIAAATKNP
+174 AIAAATDNP

-189 SIKSENK
+189 SIKSKTE

-202 EVTDMFYTYESIFVV
+202 EATDMFYTYQDIAV
-217 KDGEEAQ
+217 KDREERQ
-224 NHDCTLK
+224 NYDCILK

-239 DSRQEPRPDYI
+239 DSRSEVRPDYI
-250 KAFKYQI
+250 KSFKCTI
-257 SGNCGNVFDPST
+257 TGNCGNVFNPST
-269 GHCLKADPLTHT
+269 GYCLEKTTLTKT
-281 YDISGDKYK
+281 YDISGDRFKAK
-290 GSTLRFTIYFFLGD
+290 RFLFTIYFFLGA
-304 DDVSDI
+304 DDVTDI
-310 KLTTQSVDTYDKTV
+310 TLATQSTDTEDKV
-324 KDLSFENVHMVQG
+324 AKDLSFKNVHMVKG

-348 THSAASF
+348 THSAVSF
-355 LIDSPTISGSG
+355 TIDSPTIPDSG
-366 FNIEF
+366 FSTEFE

>member
-1 MGEYSVF
+1 
-8 KILVISH
+8 
-15 QYYYRKTA
+15 
-23 GCINWL
+23 
-29 VIADNTRYSGVFLQN
+29 
-44 LKPMKIYF
+44 MKKYF

-124 NLSECKQITELEV
+124 NLSECKQITELEI
-137 ALFPEDK
+137 ALFPEDR

-163 LYMPKGNYKMV
+163 LYVPRGNYKMV
-174 AIAAATKNP
+174 AIAAATDNP
-183 SKDNKV
+183 SKVNKV
-189 SIKSENK
+189 SIKSKTE

-202 EVTDMFYTYESIFVV
+202 EATDMFYTYQDIAV
-217 KDGEEAQ
+217 KDREERQ
-224 NHDCTLK
+224 NYDCILK

-239 DSRQEPRPDYI
+239 DSRSEVRPDYI
-250 KAFKYQI
+250 KSFKCTI
-257 SGNCGNVFDPST
+257 TGNCGNVFNPST
-269 GHCLKADPLTHT
+269 GYCLEKTTLTKT
-281 YDISGDKYK
+281 YDISGDRFKAK
-290 GSTLRFTIYFFLGD
+290 RFLFTIYFFLGA
-304 DDVSDI
+304 DDVTDI
-310 KLTTQSVDTYDKTV
+310 TLATQSTDTEDKV
-324 KDLSFENVHMVQG
+324 AKDLSFKNVHMVKG

-348 THSAASF
+348 THSAVLF
-355 LIDSPTISGSG
+355 TIDSPTIPDSG
-366 FNIEF
+366 FSTEFE